1 MRISDWSSD
10 VCSSDLTRATGE
22 KQGIP
27 RHRPIPGIVPERGGG
42 RPADRRASADR
53 RYHQLAD
60 RLARRHPRDRL
71 AALRQ
76 RKGLGDA
83 RRDPALAPQ
92 IEQVRG
98 MALVGRR
105 IARGERPPERSED
118 HTSEPPS
125 LLRTPYAVFF
135 QKKTNH
141 S

>member
-76 RKGLGDA
+76 RKGPGDA

-92 IEQVRG
+92 IDQERKSDVWGKRVSQPLKLG
-98 MALVGRR
+98 GRR
-105 IARGERPPERSED
+105 AI
-118 HTSEPPS
+118 T
-125 LLRTPYAVFF
+125 
-135 QKKTNH
+135 KKNT
-141 S
+141 